1 MDAIIKLVRQTQPSA
16 KIYLI
21 SLTPVSQVCSETS
34 VYNRDSILAFN
45 AVLKQLCR
53 EQSAYYLNVFD
64 LLCNANGFT
73 DTSAV
78 MSDGIHLLAPAYAS
92 IKNYLMTRAV

>member
-1 MDAIIKLVRQTQPSA
+1 MNTIVKLVKQTQPNA

-21 SLTPVSQVCSETS
+21 SLTPVSQARSETS

-73 DTSAV
+73 DTGAA

-92 IKNYLMTRAV
+92 IKSYLMTRTV